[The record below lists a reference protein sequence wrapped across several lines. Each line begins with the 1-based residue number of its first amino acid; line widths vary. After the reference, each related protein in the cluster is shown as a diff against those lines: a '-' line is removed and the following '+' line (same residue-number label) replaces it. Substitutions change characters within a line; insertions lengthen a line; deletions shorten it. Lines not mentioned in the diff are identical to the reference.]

1 MAKKGENAQ
10 FLSPLYTSGKTNGP
24 VAGPTGGRPIGDP
37 RGTLSKKGLPAPGGK
52 SK

>member
-10 FLSPLYTSGKTNGP
+10 FLSPLYVSGKTNGQ
-24 VAGPTGGRPIGDP
+24 VAGPTGGRSIAG
-37 RGTLSKKGLPAPGGK
+37 GAILTKKGLPAPGGK